1 MAKRIQ
7 RKRTKDYS
15 QPLGTIYVG
24 RPTKWG
30 NPFKLTPDGW
40 IMYKSENRTLLNPW
54 IYWSVSGGFT
64 MKDIIELYELWI
76 TDQLHYKSDVR
87 VPPDPK
93 ELRGANLS
101 CWCPLDK
108 PCHADILLKYA
119 NQ

>member
-7 RKRTKDYS
+7 RKRTKDYK

-40 IMYKSENRTLLNPW
+40 IMYKSENRTILDPW
-54 IYWSVSGGFT
+54 VYWSVCGTFT
-64 MKDIIELYELWI
+64 IQDIVELYETWLI
-76 TDQLHYKSDVR
+76 GSLKFKTDLPT
-87 VPPDPK
+87 PPDARQ
-93 ELRGANLS
+93 LRGANLS